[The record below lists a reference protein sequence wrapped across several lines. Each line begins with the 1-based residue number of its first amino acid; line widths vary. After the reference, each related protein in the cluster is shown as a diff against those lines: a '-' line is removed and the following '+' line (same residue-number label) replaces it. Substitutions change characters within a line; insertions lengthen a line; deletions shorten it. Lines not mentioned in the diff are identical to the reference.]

1 MDKFQVIHY
10 LMNIKEKNS
19 LSAEENIAL
28 DEAIDFIKFYKSE

>member
-19 LSAEENIAL
+19 LSAEENL